1 MSTEQSVDTQLIEQ
15 TKQQIRSLVN
25 EITQLAKSDVAP
37 EEFHGE
43 FLPRVISALAA
54 VGGAL
59 WTIDDNGSLGL
70 AYHVN
75 MRESKL
81 QDNEEDNKRHSRLL
95 YRILRSGEGN
105 LVPAHT
111 VSEGDDEAG
120 NPTDFL
126 LVFGVIKTELE
137 TVGLVEILQRSD
149 TSLTTQKGYLRFLEQ
164 MTGLASDY
172 YKNRQLRNF
181 GDRQNL
187 WAQLEEFTKTIHKSL
202 HKAETA
208 YTIANEGRRL
218 IECDRVS
225 VALRRGSKC
234 RVEAVSG
241 QDIVDKRSSTV
252 KLLGR
257 LATAVV
263 RCNEPVWYTG
273 DTSNLAPQVERA
285 VEEYVDESHTK
296 MVAVFPLTRQKLSDT
311 DQEYEDPDKRDK
323 AEVPFGA
330 LIVEQIEDNRVPER
344 TRKRIEIVADHA
356 CSAMGNSI
364 DYNSIFL
371 MPLWRLIGKSKVL
384 LTARMLPKT
393 ISVSLLVIAL
403 IVFLCVFPWAFNMQ
417 SPGTLEP
424 SVKASVYAMV
434 DGDVIILN
442 ATHGMKVEGPY
453 RDPVTKYW
461 VYPQTPTMLV
471 QLQNTD
477 LEMKY
482 NSLIGERDKVA
493 KERDA
498 VQDLLTSSSGLSPL
512 ENMRYQSQ
520 VVISDLQLQNF
531 EEQLKHLK
539 SQMQDLRIY
548 APIRGEVMDWELENK
563 LLNRPVRRGDMLM
576 EIADLSQSWEL
587 ELLMPEKRIGHVLN
601 YWKKRQE
608 KNEGPMDVDFV
619 LASRTNER
627 FYGKVISIH
636 ERAEVRGQDG
646 NTVLIKVSLNDPE
659 KLLTESLRPG
669 VSVTAKI
676 HCGTKPVGY
685 VLFHEAVEY
694 LQKTVFFWWF

>member
-1 MSTEQSVDTQLIEQ
+1 MSVEQSVDAHLIEQ

-25 EITQLAKSDVAP
+25 EITQLSKSDIAP

-59 WTIDDNGSLGL
+59 WTLDDNGSLGL

-75 MRESKL
+75 MREAKL
-81 QDNEEDNKRHSRLL
+81 HENEDANKRHSRLL
-95 YRILRSGEGN
+95 YRILRSGEGS
-105 LVPAHT
+105 LVPAQT

-137 TVGLVEILQRSD
+137 TVGLIEILQRSD

-164 MTGLASDY
+164 MTNLASDY

-225 VALRRGSKC
+225 VALRRGNKC

-241 QDIVDKRSSTV
+241 QDIVDKRSTTV

-273 DTSNLAPQVERA
+273 DTSNLAPQVERS

-296 MVAVFPLTRQKLSDT
+296 MVAVFPLTRQKLSDA

-323 AEVPFGA
+323 VEAPFGA

-356 CSAMGNSI
+356 CSAMGNAI

-371 MPLWRLIGKSKVL
+371 MPVWRLIGKSKVL

-403 IVFLCVFPWAFNMQ
+403 IVFLCVFPWPFNMQ
-417 SPGTLEP
+417 TPGSLEP
-424 SVKASVYAMV
+424 TVKAAVYTMV
-434 DGDVIILN
+434 DGDVVYLPVM
-442 ATHGMKVEGPY
+442 HGTKVEGPIVDSETGQMQP
-453 RDPVTKYW
+453 RTLLARLKS
-461 VYPQTPTMLV
+461 
-471 QLQNTD
+471 TD
-477 LEMKY
+477 LDMKY
-482 NSLIGERDKVA
+482 NNLFGEREKA
-493 KERDA
+493 EKEMLSMRD
-498 VQDLLTSSSGLSPL
+498 LITGTGLSPQDRQKYAAQI
-512 ENMRYQSQ
+512 E
-520 VVISDLQLQNF
+520 ICELQLQYLDQ
-531 EEQLKHLK
+531 QLAYV
-539 SQMQDLRIY
+539 DLQREDLNIY
-548 APIRGEVMDWELENK
+548 APISGEVMTWNLETRLK
-563 LLNRPVRRGDMLM
+563 GRPVRRGEMLM
-576 EIADLSQSWEL
+576 EIADLSQPWEL
-587 ELLMPEKRIGHVLN
+587 ELLMPEKRIGHVLE
-601 YWKKRQE
+601 YQKKLDAG
-608 KNEGPMDVDFV
+608 NEGALKVEFV
-619 LASRTNER
+619 FASTPNER
-627 FYGKVISIH
+627 HMGEVVSIH
-636 ERAEVRGQDG
+636 KRTEVRGEDG
-646 NTVLIKVSLNDPE
+646 NTALIKVRLSDPD
-659 KLLTESLRPG
+659 KLPDSLRPG
-669 VSVTAKI
+669 ISVTAKI
-676 HCGTKPVGY
+676 QCGKKPAGY
-685 VLFHEAVEY
+685 VLFYQAIEY
-694 LQKTVFFWWF
+694 LQKTVLFWF

>member
-1 MSTEQSVDTQLIEQ
+1 MSVEQSVDAHLIEQ

-25 EITQLAKSDVAP
+25 EITQLSKSDIAP

-59 WTIDDNGSLGL
+59 WTLDDNGSLGL

-75 MRESKL
+75 MREAKL
-81 QDNEEDNKRHSRLL
+81 HEDEEANKRHSRLL
-95 YRILRSGEGN
+95 YRILRSGEGS
-105 LVPAHT
+105 LVPAQT

-137 TVGLVEILQRSD
+137 TIGLIEILQRTD

-164 MTGLASDY
+164 MTNLASDY

-225 VALRRGSKC
+225 IALRRGNKC
-234 RVEAVSG
+234 RIEAVSG

-273 DTSNLAPQVERA
+273 DASNLAPQVERT

-296 MVAVFPLTRQKLSDT
+296 MVAVFPLTRQKLSDA

-323 AEVPFGA
+323 AEQPFGA
-330 LIVEQIEDNRVPER
+330 LIVEQIEDSRIPER

-356 CSAMGNSI
+356 CSAMGNAI

-393 ISVSLLVIAL
+393 IAVSVLVIAV

-417 SPGTLEP
+417 TPGKLEP

-434 DGDVIILN
+434 DGDVIYLPV
-442 ATHGMKVEGPY
+442 THGTEVEGPI
-453 RDPVTKYW
+453 RDETTG
-461 VYPQTPTMLV
+461 QMTPRTL
-471 QLQNTD
+471 LARLKSTD
-477 LEMKY
+477 LDMKY
-482 NSLIGERDKVA
+482 NNLVGERDKVE
-493 KERDA
+493 KEMWAMLDQTTKGGISPQDQSRYTGQIAICKDQLKYFDDQLA
-498 VQDLLTSSSGLSPL
+498 YVELQRQDL
-512 ENMRYQSQ
+512 N
-520 VVISDLQLQNF
+520 V
-531 EEQLKHLK
+531 
-539 SQMQDLRIY
+539 Y
-548 APIRGEVMDWELENK
+548 APISGEVMDWNLETK
-563 LLNRPVRRGDMLM
+563 LTGRPVRRGELLM
-576 EIADLSQSWEL
+576 EIADLSQPWEL
-587 ELLMPEKRIGHVLN
+587 ELLMPEKRIGHVLE
-601 YWKKRQE
+601 YQKKLE
-608 KNEGPMDVDFV
+608 ANNEGPLQVEFV
-619 LASRTNER
+619 LATTP
-627 FYGKVISIH
+627 GKRYKGEVISIH
-636 ERAEVRGQDG
+636 KRAEVRGEDG
-646 NTVLIKVSLNDPE
+646 NTAMIKVRLTDPE
-659 KLLTESLRPG
+659 KLDMDELRPG
-669 VSVTAKI
+669 ISVTAKI
-676 HCGTKPVGY
+676 HCGKKPTGY
-685 VLFHEAVEY
+685 VMFYQAIEY
-694 LQKTVFFWWF
+694 LQKTVLFWF

>member
-1 MSTEQSVDTQLIEQ
+1 MSIEQSVDAQLIEQ

-25 EITQLAKSDVAP
+25 EITQLSKSDIAP

-59 WTIDDNGSLGL
+59 WTLDDNGSLGL
-70 AYHVN
+70 SYHVN

-81 QDNEEDNKRHSRLL
+81 QEDEEANKRHSRLL

-137 TVGLVEILQRSD
+137 TVGLIEILQRSD

-164 MTGLASDY
+164 MTALASDY

-311 DQEYEDPDKRDK
+311 DQEYEDPDKREK
-323 AEVPFGA
+323 AEAPFGA
-330 LIVEQIEDNRVPER
+330 LIVEQIEDNRIPER

-356 CSAMGNSI
+356 CSAMGNAI

-371 MPLWRLIGKSKVL
+371 MPLWRLIGKSQVL

-393 ISVSLLVIAL
+393 VSVSLLIIAL
-403 IVFLCVFPWAFNMQ
+403 IVFLCVFPWDFNMQ
-417 SPGTLEP
+417 TPGSLEP
-424 SVKASVYAMV
+424 SVKASVYAKV
-434 DGDVIILN
+434 DGDVVYLPV
-442 ATHGMKVEGPY
+442 THGTRVEGPI
-453 RDPVTKYW
+453 RDPETDN
-461 VYPQTPTMLV
+461 LV
-471 QLQNTD
+471 PRTLLVRLKSTD
-477 LEMKY
+477 LDMKR
-482 NSLIGERDKVA
+482 NSLIGERDKVE
-493 KERDA
+493 KELAALRDLTTGSGFSQ
-498 VQDLLTSSSGLSPL
+498 QDEMKYT
-512 ENMRYQSQ
+512 NQIDIC
-520 VVISDLQLQNF
+520 VLQLQHYAQ
-531 EEQLKHLK
+531 QLWYLDF
-539 SQMQDLRIY
+539 QRQDLSIY
-548 APIRGEVMDWELENK
+548 APISGEVMDWNLESK
-563 LLNRPVRRGDMLM
+563 LMGRPVRRGEVLM
-576 EIADLSQSWEL
+576 EIADLSKPWEL
-587 ELLMPEKRIGHVLN
+587 ELLMPEKRIGHVLK
-601 YWKKRQE
+601 YQQKLAE
-608 KNEGPMDVDFV
+608 KNEVLQVEFV
-619 LASRTNER
+619 LASIPNVRHKGE
-627 FYGKVISIH
+627 VESIH

-646 NTVLIKVSLNDPE
+646 NTVMIKVRLKEPE
-659 KLLTESLRPG
+659 KLSQDELRPG
-669 VSVTAKI
+669 VTVTAKI
-676 HCGTKPVGY
+676 QCGKKPAGY

>member
-1 MSTEQSVDTQLIEQ
+1 MSIEQSVDAQLIEQ

-25 EITQLAKSDVAP
+25 EITQLSKSDIAP

-59 WTIDDNGSLGL
+59 WTLDDAGSLGL

-81 QDNEEDNKRHSRLL
+81 HEDEDANKRHSRLL

-126 LVFGVIKTELE
+126 LVFAVIKTELE

-164 MTGLASDY
+164 MTALASDY

-202 HKAETA
+202 HKSETA

-225 VALRRGSKC
+225 VALRRGNKC
-234 RVEAVSG
+234 RIEAVSG
-241 QDIVDKRSSTV
+241 QDIVDKRSTTV

-257 LATAVV
+257 LATSVV

-311 DQEYEDPDKRDK
+311 DQEYEDPNKREK
-323 AEVPFGA
+323 VEQPFGA
-330 LIVEQIEDNRVPER
+330 LIVEQIEDNRIPER

-356 CSAMGNSI
+356 CSAMGNAI

-371 MPLWRLIGKSKVL
+371 MPLWRLVGKSKVL

-403 IVFLCVFPWAFNMQ
+403 IVFLCIFPWDFNMQ
-417 SPGTLEP
+417 TPGSLEP

-434 DGDVIILN
+434 DGDVDDLPARHGSKVTGPIWDL
-442 ATHGMKVEGPY
+442 ATGNLVTRPTLLARMKS
-453 RDPVTKYW
+453 
-461 VYPQTPTMLV
+461 
-471 QLQNTD
+471 TD
-477 LEMKY
+477 LDMKR
-482 NSLIGERDKVA
+482 NSLIGERDTTEKRLSA
-493 KERDA
+493 LL
-498 VQDLLTSSSGLSPL
+498 DLMTGSSNIAPL
-512 ENMRYQSQ
+512 DRQKYASE
-520 VVISDLQLQNF
+520 IDICKLQLQNYDD
-531 EEQLKHLK
+531 QLGYLDR
-539 SQMQDLRIY
+539 QREDLEVY
-548 APIRGEVMDWELENK
+548 APISGEVMDWNLENK
-563 LLNRPVRRGDMLM
+563 LLGRPVRRGEMLM
-576 EIADLSQSWEL
+576 EIADLSKPWEL
-587 ELLMPEKRIGHVLN
+587 ELLMPEKRIGHVLE
-601 YWKKRQE
+601 YQKKMEAGYQE
-608 KNEGPMDVDFV
+608 PLQVSFV
-619 LASRTNER
+619 LASVPNER
-627 FYGKVISIH
+627 HWGEVVSIH
-636 ERAEVRGQDG
+636 ERAEVRGEDG
-646 NTVLIKVSLNDPE
+646 NTVMIKVSLNEPE
-659 KLLTESLRPG
+659 KLPDSLRPG

-676 HCGTKPVGY
+676 HCGKKPAGY

>member
-1 MSTEQSVDTQLIEQ
+1 MSVEQSVDSHLIEQ

-25 EITQLAKSDVAP
+25 EITQLSKSDIAP

-59 WTIDDNGSLGL
+59 WTLDDNGSLGL

-75 MRESKL
+75 MREAKL
-81 QDNEEDNKRHSRLL
+81 HENEEANKRHSRLL

-105 LVPAHT
+105 LVPAQT

-137 TVGLVEILQRSD
+137 TVGLVEILQRPD

-164 MTGLASDY
+164 MTNLASDY

-202 HKAETA
+202 HKTETA

-225 VALRRGSKC
+225 VALRRGNKC
-234 RVEAVSG
+234 RIEAVSG
-241 QDIVDKRSSTV
+241 QDLVDKRSTQV
-252 KLLGR
+252 KLLGK

-273 DTSNLAPQVERA
+273 DASNLAPQVEKT

-323 AEVPFGA
+323 AEAPFGA
-330 LIVEQIEDNRVPER
+330 LIVEQIEDSRIPER

-371 MPLWRLIGKSKVL
+371 MPLWRLIGKSKL
-384 LTARMLPKT
+384 LFTARMLPKT
-393 ISVSLLVIAL
+393 ITVSVLVLAL
-403 IVFLCVFPWAFNMQ
+403 IVFLCVFPWSFKMH
-417 SPGTLEP
+417 SPGKLEP
-424 SVKASVYAMV
+424 KVKAAVFAMV
-434 DGDVIILN
+434 DGDVVYLP
-442 ATHGMKVEGPY
+442 AKHGLKVEGP
-453 RDPVTKYW
+453 VTDSQGRK
-461 VYPQTPTMLV
+461 VPRTL
-471 QLQNTD
+471 LARLKSTD
-477 LEMKY
+477 LDMKL
-482 NSLIGERDKVA
+482 NSLLGERDKVA
-493 KERDA
+493 KEMA
-498 VQDLLTSSSGLSPL
+498 SLIDLTTGVGLSPQDRRKYEGQIEICEQQL
-512 ENMRYQSQ
+512 KYY
-520 VVISDLQLQNF
+520 DLQLDHVRRQR
-531 EEQLKHLK
+531 
-539 SQMQDLRIY
+539 QDLEIY
-548 APIRGEVMDWELENK
+548 APIDGMVMTSNLENK
-563 LLNRPVRRGDMLM
+563 LKDRPVRRGEMLM
-576 EIADLSQSWEL
+576 EIADLAQDWEL
-587 ELLMPEKRIGHVLN
+587 ELFMPEKRIGHVLE
-601 YWKKRQE
+601 YQKKLE
-608 KNEGPMDVDFV
+608 EGNKGPLKVEFV
-619 LASRTNER
+619 LASSPDEKH
-627 FYGKVISIH
+627 YGEVVSIH
-636 ERAEVRGQDG
+636 ERAEVRGEDG
-646 NTVLIKVSLNDPE
+646 NTVLIKVSLADQE
-659 KLLTESLRPG
+659 KLDLNLLRPG
-669 VSVTAKI
+669 VTVTAKI
-676 HCGTKPVGY
+676 DCGKKPTGY
-685 VLFHEAVEY
+685 VMFYQAIEY
-694 LQKTVFFWWF
+694 LQKTVLFWF

>member
-1 MSTEQSVDTQLIEQ
+1 MSTEQSVDAHLIEQ

-25 EITQLAKSDVAP
+25 EITQLSKSDIAP

-59 WTIDDNGSLGL
+59 WTLDDAGSLGL

-75 MRESKL
+75 MREAKL
-81 QDNEEDNKRHSRLL
+81 HEDEDANKRHSRLL

-137 TVGLVEILQRSD
+137 TVGLIEILQRSD

-164 MTGLASDY
+164 MTNLASDY

-225 VALRRGSKC
+225 VALRRGNKC
-234 RVEAVSG
+234 RIEAVSG
-241 QDIVDKRSSTV
+241 QDIVDKRSTTV

-257 LATAVV
+257 LATSVV

-296 MVAVFPLTRQKLSDT
+296 MVAVFPLTRQKLSDA
-311 DQEYEDPDKRDK
+311 DQEYEDPNKRDK
-323 AEVPFGA
+323 VEAPFGA
-330 LIVEQIEDNRVPER
+330 LIVEQIEDSRIPER

-371 MPLWRLIGKSKVL
+371 MPLWRLIGKSKL
-384 LTARMLPKT
+384 LFTARMLPKT
-393 ISVSLLVIAL
+393 ISVSVLVIAL
-403 IVFLCVFPWAFNMQ
+403 IVFLCVFPWDFNMHT
-417 SPGTLEP
+417 PGSLEP
-424 SVKASVYAMV
+424 SVKSTVYALA
-434 DGDVIILN
+434 DGDVVEMN
-442 ATHGMKVEGPY
+442 ARHGMKVEGPVLDTATG
-453 RDPVTKYW
+453 R
-461 VYPQTPTMLV
+461 LV
-471 QLQNTD
+471 PRTRLVRLKSTD
-477 LEMKY
+477 LDMKR
-482 NSLIGERDKVA
+482 NSLNGERDKV
-493 KERDA
+493 ERELA
-498 VQDLLTSSSGLSPL
+498 SYRDLTTGSSGLSPQDRMKYDAQILICEQQLRYYGQQL
-512 ENMRYQSQ
+512 EYLDMQQ
-520 VVISDLQLQNF
+520 
-531 EEQLKHLK
+531 
-539 SQMQDLRIY
+539 QDLNVY
-548 APIRGEVMDWELENK
+548 APITGEVMDWNLENK
-563 LLNRPVRRGDMLM
+563 LMGRPVRRGEMLM
-576 EIADLSQSWEL
+576 EIADLSKPWEL
-587 ELLMPEKRIGHVLN
+587 ELLMPEKQIGHVLN
-601 YWKKRQE
+601 YKK
-608 KNEGPMDVDFV
+608 KLDANNEGPLQVDFV
-619 LASRTNER
+619 LASTPNER
-627 FYGKVISIH
+627 HQGEVISIH

-646 NTVLIKVSLNDPE
+646 NTVLIKVRLLEPE
-659 KLLTESLRPG
+659 KLPEALRPG
-669 VSVTAKI
+669 VSVTARV
-676 HCGTKPVGY
+676 HCGKQPVGY
-685 VLFHEAVEY
+685 VMFHQAVEY
-694 LQKTVFFWWF
+694 LQKHVFFWF

>member
-1 MSTEQSVDTQLIEQ
+1 MSVEQSVDSHLIEQ

-25 EITQLAKSDVAP
+25 EITQLSKSDIAP

-59 WTIDDNGSLGL
+59 WTLDDNGSLGL

-75 MRESKL
+75 MREAKL
-81 QDNEEDNKRHSRLL
+81 HENEEANKRHSRLL

-105 LVPAHT
+105 LVPAQT

-137 TVGLVEILQRSD
+137 TIGLVEVLQRPD

-164 MTGLASDY
+164 MTNLASDY

-202 HKAETA
+202 HKTETA

-225 VALRRGSKC
+225 VALRRGNKC
-234 RVEAVSG
+234 RIEAVSG
-241 QDIVDKRSSTV
+241 QDLVDKRSTTV
-252 KLLGR
+252 KLLGK
-257 LATAVV
+257 LATSVV

-273 DTSNLAPQVERA
+273 DTTNLAPQVEKA

-296 MVAVFPLTRQKLSDT
+296 MVAVFPLTRQKLADA
-311 DQEYEDPDKRDK
+311 DKEYEDPDKREK
-323 AEVPFGA
+323 AEQPFGA
-330 LIVEQIEDNRVPER
+330 LIVEQIEDNRIPER

-393 ISVSLLVIAL
+393 ISVSVLVIAL
-403 IVFLCVFPWAFNMQ
+403 IVFLCVFPWDFKMH
-417 SPGTLEP
+417 SPGKLEP
-424 SVKASVYAMV
+424 KAKAAVFAMV
-434 DGDVIILN
+434 DGDVVYLP
-442 ATHGMKVEGPY
+442 AKHGLKVEGPIA
-453 RDPVTKYW
+453 DPT
-461 VYPQTPTMLV
+461 TG
-471 QLQNTD
+471 QLRPRTLLAQLKSTELD
-477 LEMKY
+477 MKL
-482 NSLIGERDKVA
+482 NSLIGERDKLE
-493 KERDA
+493 KELSSLKDLTTGAGLSMQDRRKYESQIEICLLQREYYKEQLAHVDRQR
-498 VQDLLTSSSGLSPL
+498 QDLS
-512 ENMRYQSQ
+512 
-520 VVISDLQLQNF
+520 V
-531 EEQLKHLK
+531 
-539 SQMQDLRIY
+539 Y
-548 APIRGEVMDWELENK
+548 APIGGTVMTSNLENK
-563 LLNRPVRRGDMLM
+563 LKDRPVRRGEMLM
-576 EIADLSQSWEL
+576 EIADLSQEWEL
-587 ELLMPEKRIGHVLN
+587 ELLMPEKRIGHVLK
-601 YWKKRQE
+601 YQKKLE
-608 KNEGPMDVDFV
+608 EGNKGPLEVEFV
-619 LASRTNER
+619 LASSPNVKHRGE
-627 FYGKVISIH
+627 VVSIH
-636 ERAEVRGQDG
+636 ERAEVRGEDG
-646 NTVLIKVSLNDPE
+646 NTVLIKVRLVDRD
-659 KLLTESLRPG
+659 KLPDVLRPG

-676 HCGTKPVGY
+676 HCGKKPAGY
-685 VLFHEAVEY
+685 VMFYQAVEY
-694 LQKTVFFWWF
+694 LQKTVLFWF

>member
-1 MSTEQSVDTQLIEQ
+1 MSVESVDAQLIEQ

-25 EITQLAKSDVAP
+25 EITQLSKSDIAP

-59 WTIDDNGSLGL
+59 WTLDDAGSLAL

-75 MRESKL
+75 MREARL
-81 QDNEEDNKRHSRLL
+81 HENEEANKRHSRLL

-105 LVPAHT
+105 LVPAQT

-137 TVGLVEILQRSD
+137 TIGLIEILQRSD

-225 VALRRGSKC
+225 VALRRGNRC

-241 QDIVDKRSSTV
+241 QDIVDKRSTTV

-257 LATAVV
+257 LATSVV

-296 MVAVFPLTRQKLSDT
+296 MVAVFPLTRQKLSDA
-311 DQEYEDPDKRDK
+311 DQEYEDPDKREK
-323 AEVPFGA
+323 AEEPFGA
-330 LIVEQIEDNRVPER
+330 LIVEQIEDNRIPER

-356 CSAMGNSI
+356 CSAMGNAI

-371 MPLWRLIGKSKVL
+371 MPLWRLIGKSKILV
-384 LTARMLPKT
+384 TSRMLPKT
-393 ISVSLLVIAL
+393 ISVSILVIAL
-403 IVFLCVFPWAFNMQ
+403 IVFLCVFPWDFNMQ
-417 SPGTLEP
+417 TPGSLEP
-424 SVKASVYAMV
+424 SVKANVYAKV
-434 DGDVIILN
+434 DGDVVDLY
-442 ATHGMKVEGPY
+442 AYHGMRVHGSVQ
-453 RDPVTKYW
+453 DPATRQIVSPGTL
-461 VYPQTPTMLV
+461 LV
-471 QLQNTD
+471 RLKSTD
-477 LEMKY
+477 LDMKR
-482 NSLIGERDKVA
+482 NSLMGERNKAEQELVA
-493 KERDA
+493 IRNLTMGTNLPPQERAKYEQQIPIYD
-498 VQDLLTSSSGLSPL
+498 QQIEQYRQQMWYL
-512 ENMRYQSQ
+512 
-520 VVISDLQLQNF
+520 DLQR
-531 EEQLKHLK
+531 E
-539 SQMQDLRIY
+539 DLNIF
-548 APIRGEVMDWELENK
+548 APISGEVMNWDLENQ
-563 LLNRPVRRGDMLM
+563 LMGRPVRRGEVLM
-576 EIADLSQSWEL
+576 EIADLSKPWEL

-601 YWKKRQE
+601 YKKKLDANTDTGNQALRVE
-608 KNEGPMDVDFV
+608 FV
-619 LASRTNER
+619 LAATPNER
-627 FYGKVISIH
+627 HWGEVESIH

-646 NTVLIKVSLNDPE
+646 NTILIKVRLLNPE
-659 KLLTESLRPG
+659 KLPKTLKPG
-669 VSVTAKI
+669 ISVTAKI
-676 HCGTKPVGY
+676 HCGKKPAGY
-685 VLFHEAVEY
+685 VLLHDAVEY
-694 LQKTVFFWWF
+694 LQKTVLFWF

>member
-1 MSTEQSVDTQLIEQ
+1 MSIDQSVDAHLIEQ

-25 EITQLAKSDVAP
+25 EITQLSKSDIAP

-59 WTIDDNGSLGL
+59 WTLDDNGSLGL

-75 MRESKL
+75 MRESRL
-81 QDNEEDNKRHSRLL
+81 HENEEHNKKHSRLL
-95 YRILRSGEGN
+95 YRILRSGEGS
-105 LVPAHT
+105 LVPAHSE
-111 VSEGDDEAG
+111 SEGDDEAG

-137 TVGLVEILQRSD
+137 TVGVVEILQRSD

-164 MTGLASDY
+164 MTNLASDY

-225 VALRRGSKC
+225 VALRRGSRC
-234 RVEAVSG
+234 RIEAVSG
-241 QDIVDKRSSTV
+241 QDIVDKRSTTV

-257 LATAVV
+257 LATSVV

-296 MVAVFPLTRQKLSDT
+296 MVAVFPLTRQKLSDA

-323 AEVPFGA
+323 AEAPFGA
-330 LIVEQIEDNRVPER
+330 LIVEQIEDSRVPER

-356 CSAMGNSI
+356 CSAMGNAI
-364 DYNSIFL
+364 DYNNIFL
-371 MPLWRLIGKSKVL
+371 MPLWRLIGKSQVL

-393 ISVSLLVIAL
+393 ISVAVLVIAL
-403 IVFLCVFPWAFNMQ
+403 IVFLCVFPWKFNMQ
-417 SPGTLEP
+417 TPGSLEP
-424 SVKASVYAMV
+424 SVKSNVYAKV
-434 DGDVIILN
+434 DGDLIYLPV
-442 ATHGMKVEGPY
+442 THGVKVQGPS
-453 RDPVTKYW
+453 RDSAGNITSPGTLLARLKS
-461 VYPQTPTMLV
+461 
-471 QLQNTD
+471 TD
-477 LEMKY
+477 LDMKY
-482 NSLIGERDKVA
+482 NSLFGERE
-493 KERDA
+493 KEQRKFASLRD
-498 VQDLLTSSSGLSPL
+498 LTTGSGLSL
-512 ENMRYQSQ
+512 QDKAKYMTEME
-520 VVISDLQLQNF
+520 ICDLQIKHYN
-531 EEQLKHLK
+531 EQLWYLDL
-539 SQMQDLRIY
+539 QRQDLNVY
-548 APIRGEVMDWELENK
+548 APISGEIMDWNLESR
-563 LLNRPVRRGDMLM
+563 LLGRPVRRGEMLM
-576 EIADLSQSWEL
+576 EIADLAEPWKL
-587 ELLMPEKRIGHVLN
+587 ELLMPEKRIGHVLK
-601 YWKKRQE
+601 YQKKLEETNQ
-608 KNEGPMDVDFV
+608 KLQVDFV
-619 LASRTNER
+619 FASRPNER
-627 FYGKVISIH
+627 HLGEVVSIH

-646 NTVLIKVSLNDPE
+646 NTVLIRVNLKNPE
-659 KLLTESLRPG
+659 DLPEDLRPG
-669 VSVTAKI
+669 ISVTAKI
-676 HCGTKPVGY
+676 HCGKKPAGY
-685 VLFHEAVEY
+685 VLFYQAVEY

>member
-1 MSTEQSVDTQLIEQ
+1 MSVEQSVDAHLIEQ

-25 EITQLAKSDVAP
+25 EITQLSKSDIAP

-59 WTIDDNGSLGL
+59 WTLDDNGSLGL

-75 MRESKL
+75 MREAKL
-81 QDNEEDNKRHSRLL
+81 HEDEEANKRHSRLL
-95 YRILRSGEGN
+95 YRILRSGEGS
-105 LVPAHT
+105 LVPAQT

-137 TVGLVEILQRSD
+137 TVGLIEILQRSD

-164 MTGLASDY
+164 MTNLASDY

-225 VALRRGSKC
+225 IALRRGNKC
-234 RVEAVSG
+234 RIEAVSG

-273 DTSNLAPQVERA
+273 DASNLAPQVERT

-296 MVAVFPLTRQKLSDT
+296 MVAVFPLTRQKLSDA

-323 AEVPFGA
+323 AEQPFGA
-330 LIVEQIEDNRVPER
+330 LIVEQIEDSRIPER

-356 CSAMGNSI
+356 CSAMGNAI

-393 ISVSLLVIAL
+393 IAVSVLVIAV

-417 SPGTLEP
+417 TPGKLEP

-434 DGDVIILN
+434 DGDVIYLPV
-442 ATHGMKVEGPY
+442 THGTQVEGPIK
-453 RDPVTKYW
+453 DENTGQK
-461 VYPQTPTMLV
+461 TPRTL
-471 QLQNTD
+471 LARLKSTD
-477 LEMKY
+477 LDMKY
-482 NSLIGERDKVA
+482 NNLVGERDKVE
-493 KERDA
+493 KEMWAMRDM
-498 VQDLLTSSSGLSPL
+498 TTGGGLSPQDRS
-512 ENMRYQSQ
+512 RYTSQ
-520 VVISDLQLQNF
+520 IEICKD
-531 EEQLKHLK
+531 QLKYFDDQLAYVEL
-539 SQMQDLRIY
+539 QRQDLNVY
-548 APIRGEVMDWELENK
+548 APISGEVMDWNLENK
-563 LLNRPVRRGDMLM
+563 LIGRPVRRGELLM
-576 EIADLSQSWEL
+576 EIADLSQPWEL
-587 ELLMPEKRIGHVLN
+587 ELLMPEKRIGHVLE
-601 YWKKRQE
+601 YQKKLEANNQGTLQVE
-608 KNEGPMDVDFV
+608 FV
-619 LASRTNER
+619 LASTPNER
-627 FYGKVISIH
+627 HKGEVVSIH
-636 ERAEVRGQDG
+636 RRAEVRGEDG
-646 NTVLIKVSLNDPE
+646 NTAMIKVRLTEPE
-659 KLLTESLRPG
+659 KLDMDELRPG
-669 VSVTAKI
+669 ISVTAKI
-676 HCGTKPVGY
+676 HCGKKPTGY
-685 VLFHEAVEY
+685 VMFYQAIEY
-694 LQKTVFFWWF
+694 LQKTVLFWF

>member
-1 MSTEQSVDTQLIEQ
+1 MSIEQSVDAQLIEQ

-25 EITQLAKSDVAP
+25 EITQLSKSDIAP

-59 WTIDDNGSLGL
+59 WTLDDNGSLGL

-81 QDNEEDNKRHSRLL
+81 HEDEEANKRHSRLL

-137 TVGLVEILQRSD
+137 TVGVIEILQRSD

-225 VALRRGSKC
+225 VALRRGNRC

-241 QDIVDKRSSTV
+241 QDIVDKRSTTV

-257 LATAVV
+257 LATSVV

-311 DQEYEDPDKRDK
+311 DQEYEDPDKREK
-323 AEVPFGA
+323 AEAPFGA
-330 LIVEQIEDNRVPER
+330 LIVEQIEDNRIPER

-356 CSAMGNSI
+356 CSAMGNAI

-371 MPLWRLIGKSKVL
+371 MPFWRLIGKSQVL

-403 IVFLCVFPWAFNMQ
+403 IVFLCVFPWDFNMQ
-417 SPGTLEP
+417 TPGTLEP
-424 SVKASVYAMV
+424 SVKSPVYAMI
-434 DGDVIILN
+434 DGDVTDIHVR
-442 ATHGMKVEGPY
+442 HGDTVRGPMKDSMTGN
-453 RDPVTKYW
+453 PVT
-461 VYPQTPTMLV
+461 PTLLM
-471 QLQNTD
+471 QMKSPD
-477 LEMKY
+477 LDMKR

-493 KERDA
+493 KEFA
-498 VQDLLTSSSGLSPL
+498 SLQDLLTGTTGISPQDRARYVSQL
-512 ENMRYQSQ
+512 E
-520 VVISDLQLQNF
+520 VCDLQWKYYTK
-531 EEQLKHLK
+531 QLEFLDW
-539 SQMQDLRIY
+539 QRQDLNVF
-548 APIRGEVMDWELENK
+548 APINGEVMDWNLENK
-563 LLNRPVRRGDMLM
+563 LMGRPVRRGEMLM
-576 EIADLSQSWEL
+576 EIADLSKPWEL

-601 YWKKRQE
+601 YKKKQE
-608 KNEGPMDVDFV
+608 AGYQEPLLVSFV
-619 LASRTNER
+619 LASVPNEKH
-627 FYGKVISIH
+627 YGEVETIH

-646 NTVLIKVSLNDPE
+646 NTVLIKVRLKNPE
-659 KLLTESLRPG
+659 NLSSDLLRPG
-669 VSVTAKI
+669 VTVTAKI
-676 HCGTKPVGY
+676 HCGKKPAGY

>member
-1 MSTEQSVDTQLIEQ
+1 MSIDQSVDAQLIEQ

-25 EITQLAKSDVAP
+25 EITQLSKSDIAP

-59 WTIDDNGSLGL
+59 WTLDDNGSLGL

-75 MRESKL
+75 MRESRL
-81 QDNEEDNKRHSRLL
+81 HEDEDANKRHSRLL

-105 LVPAHT
+105 LVPAQT

-137 TVGLVEILQRSD
+137 TIGVIEILQRSD

-234 RVEAVSG
+234 RIEAVSG
-241 QDIVDKRSSTV
+241 QDIVDKRSTVV

-257 LATAVV
+257 LATSVV
-263 RCNEPVWYTG
+263 RCNEPVWYSG

-296 MVAVFPLTRQKLSDT
+296 MVAVFPLVRQKLSDA

-323 AEVPFGA
+323 AEQPFGA
-330 LIVEQIEDNRVPER
+330 LIVEQIEDSRVPER

-356 CSAMGNSI
+356 CSAMGNAI
-364 DYNSIFL
+364 DYNNIFL
-371 MPLWRLIGKSKVL
+371 MPLWRLIGKSKIL

-393 ISVSLLVIAL
+393 ISVSVLVIAL
-403 IVFLCVFPWAFNMQ
+403 VVFLCVFPWEFNMQ
-417 SPGTLEP
+417 TPGSLKP
-424 SVKASVYAMV
+424 SVEATVYAMI
-434 DGDVIILN
+434 DGDIVDLP
-442 ATHGMKVEGPY
+442 ARHGLRVNGPVV
-453 RDPVTKYW
+453 DPVTKNLIAK
-461 VYPQTPTMLV
+461 PTLLARMKS
-471 QLQNTD
+471 TD
-477 LEMKY
+477 LDMKR
-482 NSLIGERDKVA
+482 NSLMGERDKVA
-493 KERDA
+493 KELASLR
-498 VQDLLTSSSGLSPL
+498 DLLTGSASIAPQD
-512 ENMRYQSQ
+512 RAKYASQ
-520 VVISDLQLQNF
+520 VDICILQLQYF
-531 EEQLKHLK
+531 DQQLKFLD
-539 SQMQDLRIY
+539 SQQQDLEVY
-548 APIRGEVMDWELENK
+548 APISGEVMDWNLENK
-563 LLNRPVRRGDMLM
+563 LLGRPVRRGEMLM
-576 EIADLSQSWEL
+576 EIADLSQPWEL

-601 YWKKRQE
+601 YKQILDAKYQE
-608 KNEGPMDVDFV
+608 SLEVSFV
-619 LASRTNER
+619 LASAPSER
-627 FYGKVISIH
+627 HWGEVESIH

-646 NTVLIKVSLNDPE
+646 NTVMIKIRLKEPE
-659 KLLTESLRPG
+659 KLSGEGLRPG

-676 HCGTKPVGY
+676 HCGKKPAGY
-685 VLFHEAVEY
+685 VLFYQAIEY
-694 LQKTVFFWWF
+694 LQKTVLFWWF